1 MSILAEKTEKKA
13 IRILT
18 RCVKIL
24 DDLDRLQI
32 TKLDDFD
39 ISLAKNLMKG
49 VIESNDQPIELT
61 I

>member
-1 MSILAEKTEKKA
+1 MSILADKTEKKA

-39 ISLAKNLMKG
+39 ISLAKNLMKK

-61 I
+61 S